1 VWVVPLDLQ
10 LPADLV
16 ADLIALLFPAPAP

>member
-10 LPADLV
+10 LPAGLV
-16 ADLIALLFPAPAP
+16 ADLIALLFPPP